1 MEEVKRSKSNVHS
14 KQKIPV
20 YPNGRS
26 SSLRPANSNVSLSPL
41 QGGSFLGSGM
51 TSSST
56 ALNNSL
62 AQGVISAQ
70 IGSQAQ
76 ELLKIRELGPGES
89 DEGTENQALEI
100 DENGTFLLKR
110 FTKGVT
116 GGKKTKKM
124 DEIAEENSDEDSSLE
139 QDYFDEEEEEKGNKT
154 KSIDEDL
161 QEEEDI

>member
-76 ELLKIRELGPGES
+76 ELLKIRELQQKYQSVSPYR
-89 DEGTENQALEI
+89 ENAASYQ
-100 DENGTFLLKR
+100 
-110 FTKGVT
+110 
-116 GGKKTKKM
+116 GGK
-124 DEIAEENSDEDSSLE
+124 S
-139 QDYFDEEEEEKGNKT
+139 G
-154 KSIDEDL
+154 KSHVKCAL
-161 QEEEDI
+161 